1 MKIKFHIPSTR
12 FVVVLWY
19 RNNKANRTTI
29 DRPANT
35 DALQVRMLKERVG
48 LNEIR
53 AVYPVTGENLALSMQ
68 RI

>member
-1 MKIKFHIPSTR
+1 MKIKFHIPNTR
-12 FVVVLWY
+12 FIVVLWY

-35 DALQVRMLKERVG
+35 DALQIRMLKEHVG

-53 AVYPVTGENLALSMQ
+53 AIYPVTAEDLVRSMQ